1 MDTIA
6 AIRAPPVVKSDKKV
20 FKWGLRGFQT
30 VTYGVHMETNPPPPT
45 TVPSLIDAARKEA
58 DRSKKWTATKAGM
71 SETTFY
77 RKLNGGPDFTVGEVA
92 RIAQALRVPAAS
104 LLPQDFF
111 DQAC

>member
-1 MDTIA
+1 M
-6 AIRAPPVVKSDKKV
+6 
-20 FKWGLRGFQT
+20 
-30 VTYGVHMETNPPPPT
+30 TYGVHMETKHPPQP
-45 TVPSLIDAARKEA
+45 TVPTLIEAARKEA

-111 DQAC
+111 EEAC